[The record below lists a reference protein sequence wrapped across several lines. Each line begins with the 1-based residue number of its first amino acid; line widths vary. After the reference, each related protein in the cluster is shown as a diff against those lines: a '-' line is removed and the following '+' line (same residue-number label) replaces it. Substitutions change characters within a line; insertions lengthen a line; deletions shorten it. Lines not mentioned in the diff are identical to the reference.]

1 MSATGADAAAIGRI
15 ADGLHLVESGRADR
29 PLLLCLHGIGSSS
42 RSFEQL
48 AEDLAA
54 DVRVV
59 RWDAPGYAKSED
71 AEQAPGIDGYADVAA
86 ELIRRLTEGQEDGRA
101 HVLGVSWGGVIALKL
116 AARHPDLVAS
126 LTVAD
131 SSLGS
136 GADPERAE
144 AMRGRAGLLAAQ
156 GPEEFARTRGPRL
169 VSEHAP
175 AELVERVTRTMA
187 ESVRLPGYAH
197 STAAM
202 AEADL
207 TGDLPRIHAPA
218 LVLSGELDTVTG
230 PEDSQRIAGGLRR
243 VASVVVAGAG
253 HLANQERPDA
263 FHAWVRAHL
272 HVVAGVPI

>member
-1 MSATGADAAAIGRI
+1 VSGLGEEAVRRI
-15 ADGLHLVESGRADR
+15 ADGVHLVESGKADG

-48 AEDLAA
+48 AEDLGP

-59 RWDAPGYAKSED
+59 RWDAPGYARSAD
-71 AEQAPGIDGYADVAA
+71 AESAPGIDGYADVAA
-86 ELIRRLTEGQEDGRA
+86 ELVRRLTAGREESAA

-116 AARHPDLVAS
+116 AARHPELVAS

-136 GADPERAE
+136 GTDPAKAE
-144 AMRGRAGLLAAQ
+144 AMRGRAGLLAEQ
-156 GPEEFARTRGPRL
+156 GPEEFARARGPRL
-169 VSEHAP
+169 VSAEAP

-187 ESVRLPGYAH
+187 ESIRLPGYAH
-197 STAAM
+197 SSAAM

-207 TGDLPRIHAPA
+207 TGDLARIHAPA
-218 LVLSGELDTVTG
+218 LVICGDQDQVTG
-230 PEDSQRIAGGLRR
+230 LDEAQRIAGGLRR